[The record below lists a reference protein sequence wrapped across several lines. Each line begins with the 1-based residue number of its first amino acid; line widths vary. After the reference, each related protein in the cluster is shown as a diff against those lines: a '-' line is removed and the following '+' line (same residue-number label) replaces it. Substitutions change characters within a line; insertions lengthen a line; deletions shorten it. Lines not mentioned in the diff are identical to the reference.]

1 MKRQRPKQQRSP
13 DDKLAKIEQSE
24 EAHLLEYDFVRSEVN
39 LLLFP
44 FFALSSQGRAK
55 RMETEFRAVAERDGQ
70 RAEIVWNVSANP
82 RYGYPGLFER
92 QVHRAVEQIL
102 SELLKANGR
111 VENPITLGSFYG
123 LCIRMG
129 LIVPSQERK
138 YGGREYKAI
147 RRALERITTTAIRTE
162 NSFYHKGEKQWVSEI
177 FHLYDAV
184 VLQGR
189 RLRDGT
195 IADTNYLYL
204 SDLYLQSLNALYI
217 KPLDFRYLQSLRSHI
232 ASRLYEILGV
242 KFYGVRNF
250 RQAEI
255 CFRYATLSQL
265 LPVEPSQ
272 HLSRAKQQLAAAHD
286 ELVETGFLEAYEWR
300 EARTDGH
307 WLICYRPG
315 KRARDEIRRA
325 QLEQQRDESRQESQ
339 QESLP
344 GLDERLETDP
354 VAQLTAAEI
363 ISEED
368 EALIDRLVEWRV
380 SESTAI
386 ELVESC
392 SHDTIRLWLDAIEH
406 SQVRDRAAF
415 LVKAISS
422 NWEVSEDYLRA
433 IERQQEQEKQREA
446 ECLKQQAQQEQEKQE
461 RLRQQEAAK
470 LDRLYEEL
478 GAEQRAQVDEEAEAL
493 LTPFIRNQIA
503 RQRRKKAP
511 PGAVTT
517 QMIRSKRHEML
528 RMWLD
533 SGRLQE

>member
-1 MKRQRPKQQRSP
+1 MKRQRPKRQRPKQQRSP
-13 DDKLAKIEQSE
+13 DDKLAKVERSE

-55 RMETEFRAVAERDGQ
+55 RLETEFRAVAERDGQ
-70 RAEIVWNVSANP
+70 RAEIIWNVSANP

-92 QVHRAVEQIL
+92 QVHRAIEQIL

-123 LCIRMG
+123 LCTRMG
-129 LIVPSQERK
+129 LIVPSQVRK
-138 YGGREYKAI
+138 YGGREYNAI
-147 RRALERITTTAIRTE
+147 RRAFERITTTAIRTE
-162 NSFYHKGEKQWVSEI
+162 NSFYHKGEKRWVSEI

-204 SDLYLQSLNALYI
+204 SDLYLQSINALYI
-217 KPLDFRYLQSLRSHI
+217 KPLDFRYQQSLRSHI

-272 HLSRAKQQLAAAHD
+272 HLSRAKQQLAAAHE
-286 ELVETGFLEAYEWR
+286 ELVETGFLSSYEWR

-325 QLEQQRDESRQESQ
+325 QTEQQQ
-339 QESLP
+339 SLP
-344 GLDERLETDP
+344 GMDEHLDTEP

-386 ELVESC
+386 KLVESC
-392 SHDTIRLWLDAIEH
+392 SHDTIRLWLEAIEH
-406 SQVRDRAAF
+406 SHVINRAAF

-422 NWEVSEDYLRA
+422 NWEVPEDYLRA
-433 IERQQEQEKQREA
+433 MERRDA
-446 ECLKQQAQQEQEKQE
+446 EHLKQQALLEQEKQE
-461 RLRQQEAAK
+461 RLRQQEGAK
-470 LDRLYEEL
+470 LDRLYEAL
-478 GAEQRAQVDEEAEAL
+478 DAEQQAQVDEEVEAL
-493 LTPFIRNQIA
+493 LPPFIRNQIA
-503 RQRRKKAP
+503 RQRQKRAR
-511 PGAVTT
+511 PGGATT
-517 QMIRSKRHEML
+517 QILLSKRHEVL
-528 RMWLD
+528 RVWLD